1 MNYTVV
7 EITVGRRRLKPIKS
21 RELPTKKVT
30 KNPIFTDRFI
40 IFYRSYEDWPVMF
53 YFFKE
58 VQVFLFLLISYLYF
72 VTYNTI

>member
-7 EITVGRRRLKPIKS
+7 EITVGRRRLKPTKS

-40 IFYRSYEDWPVMF
+40 IFYRSYED
-53 YFFKE
+53 
-58 VQVFLFLLISYLYF
+58 
-72 VTYNTI
+72 